1 MKTTAAFALLLTTTF
16 SLNLSIAQETEP
28 KTPSPKSTPSSS
40 KPLQIKSYDDL
51 VSTYKRLNIEVK
63 SNEKNQTLMFQTG
76 RPNFAG
82 VMVVKW
88 DQINGVC
95 HFIQTMPY
103 EIKKEDY
110 ALYLEAAA
118 KLNHGFL
125 FPGIGLDMT
134 RGGSYYRLS
143 VPIEPRKYLFDFEIS
158 SYTNFTLNKASEF
171 LPTLKKVMNREA
183 TVDDV
188 VKVHQLSMIE
198 LRAEQNAMA
207 KLAGKYESD
216 ALNTTWAIIFSKNGK
231 IGLFRDGKQVVES
244 TYTVKGNQITV
255 QDVDGELISKEP
267 GVYKFEIKEEQLTFT
282 VVKDDAEDR
291 VKVVTLKPWIRVT
304 E

>member
-1 MKTTAAFALLLTTTF
+1 MKSSATTAFLFTTTLLF
-16 SLNLSIAQETEP
+16 NVSIAQDEEGKVPATKPASSSTEP
-28 KTPSPKSTPSSS
+28 Q
-40 KPLQIKSYDDL
+40 QIKSYADL
-51 VSTYKRLNIEVK
+51 VSAYKKLNIKIK
-63 SNEKNQTLMFQTG
+63 SNDENQTLMFRTE
-76 RPNFAG
+76 RSNFSG

-88 DQINGVC
+88 DHINGVC
-95 HFIQTMPY
+95 HFIQTMPFD
-103 EIKKEDY
+103 IKKEDY
-110 ALYLEAAA
+110 SLFLEAAA

-171 LPTLKKVMNREA
+171 LPTLKKVINREV

-188 VKVHQLSMIE
+188 IKVHQLYMIE
-198 LRAEQNAMA
+198 WRAERNAMA

-216 ALNTTWAIIFSKNGK
+216 AINTNWTITFSENGK
-231 IGLFRDGKQVVES
+231 IGLFRDGKKVVES

-255 QDVDGELISKEP
+255 QDVSGELIAKEP
-267 GVYKFEIKEEQLTFT
+267 GVYKFTIKDEQLTFT

-291 VKVVTLKPWIRVT
+291 VKVVTSKPWQRII